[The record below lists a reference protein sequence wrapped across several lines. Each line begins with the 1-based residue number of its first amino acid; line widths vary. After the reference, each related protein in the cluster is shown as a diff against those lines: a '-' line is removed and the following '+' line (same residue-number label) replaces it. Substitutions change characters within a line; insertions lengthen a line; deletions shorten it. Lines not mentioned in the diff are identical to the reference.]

1 MSRIIFYGGVR
12 RTALKQGM
20 STVVPTWFSRLF
32 TRQLSPTDQFSRFY
46 DSGRFDEALLLI
58 EAIVAAAPDIPTS
71 WLNLGATLAALDRP
85 VEASE
90 AYLCGSKLSPTRDG
104 LYSACHVLAQAGESK
119 ALLTLFIHECRRDPT
134 VIRLFTGAEV
144 FKPYFAQPDFQELR
158 RRYE

>member
-1 MSRIIFYGGVR
+1 MIFYGSDR
-12 RTALKQGM
+12 QTALKHGM
-20 STVVPTWFSRLF
+20 STVISTWFTRLLA
-32 TRQLSPTDQFSRFY
+32 RRSSPTDQFLRLY
-46 DSGRFDEALLLI
+46 DNGRFDEALPLI

-104 LYSACHVLAQAGESK
+104 LYLACHVLAQAGESE
-119 ALLTLFIHECRRDPT
+119 ALLTLFIHECRRDSA
-134 VIRLFTGAEV
+134 VIGLCASAEV
-144 FKPYFAQPDFQELR
+144 FKPYFAQPGFQELR